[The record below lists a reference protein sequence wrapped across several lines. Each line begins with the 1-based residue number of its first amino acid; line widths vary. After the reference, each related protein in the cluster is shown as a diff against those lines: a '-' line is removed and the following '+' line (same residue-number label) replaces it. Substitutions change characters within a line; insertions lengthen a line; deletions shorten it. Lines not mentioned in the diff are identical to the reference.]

1 MALRLRHAFQPPLRT
16 FRTFQLN
23 RLNQL
28 IQHGSAV
35 AFDLRCGCQSGNG
48 PSGANGECVPGL
60 PHHCPS

>member
-35 AFDLRCGCQSGNG
+35 AFDLRFRCQPGNK
-48 PSGANGECVPGL
+48 PSGANGE
-60 PHHCPS
+60 